1 MNAQRILLYLGK
13 CRHICA
19 TMYFFKKTV
28 CTLHLCEVQVMS
40 EVLCEVQASYRYTVS
55 ANNVKLDVTL

>member
-19 TMYFFKKTV
+19 TMYFFKKTL
-28 CTLHLCEVQVMS
+28 CTLHFWEVHIMS
-40 EVLCEVQASYRYTVS
+40 EVLCKVQASYRYTVS
-55 ANNVKLDVTL
+55 ADNVKLDVTL